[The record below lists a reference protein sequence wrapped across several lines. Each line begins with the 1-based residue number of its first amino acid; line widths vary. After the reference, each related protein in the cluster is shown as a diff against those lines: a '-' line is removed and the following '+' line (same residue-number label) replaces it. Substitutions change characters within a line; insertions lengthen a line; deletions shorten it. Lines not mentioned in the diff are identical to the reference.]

1 MFRLNQS
8 QTSNAVS
15 NFADTVADFLSPST
29 GQTPALAGGATT
41 ATAPGP
47 LSQRRRRRLRRL
59 AGIEGRRF

>member
-1 MFRLNQS
+1 MFRFKKTE
-8 QTSNAVS
+8 TSKAVS
-15 NFADTVADFLSPST
+15 SAVNKMTEFMIPAS
-29 GQTPALAGGATT
+29 GQMPALAGAHS